1 MLYAKPLAKVV
12 EATLTWET
20 RGSQKQKEKL
30 LSHVFVLDANK
41 QPLEPVY
48 PGRAR
53 FLLTQGKAAV
63 YRRSPFTIILK
74 AAVSSPRVQELRV
87 KIDPGSKTTGL
98 AIVIDVSGKVVWAA
112 QITHR
117 GGCHQASAGSTQSRA
132 PEPQA
137 AQDAVPEATFCESKT
152 SPWMASA
159 FPGKPGGD
167 YHDLGT
173 AAQEIGPGDCALA
186 GVGQV
191 RFPADGEP

>member
-112 QITHR
+112 QITYR
-117 GGCHQASAGSTQSRA
+117 GGMPSSKRWIDAEPCAGTAGSARRGTGSHVLRIEDVAMDGFRLPWKAGWRLSR
-132 PEPQA
+132 
-137 AQDAVPEATFCESKT
+137 
-152 SPWMASA
+152 
-159 FPGKPGGD
+159 PGYGGSRNW
-167 YHDLGT
+167 
-173 AAQEIGPGDCALA
+173 P
-186 GVGQV
+186 
-191 RFPADGEP
+191 R